1 MRKNNVGAAI
11 FRVAFL
17 LIAIAILAH
26 AIAYII
32 WSNFNSD
39 NTQLL
44 QDYRAF
50 KNSQDS
56 IVFELRKDL
65 IKVRQDRLVL
75 LDSIE
80 VLKGAVLKQENIMNY
95 QNYQI
100 NEIRKNIKSHPVN
113 FADSSIQS
121 IDRILPK

>member
-1 MRKNNVGAAI
+1 MGKNNVGAAV

-17 LIAIAILAH
+17 LIAIAILAYV
-26 AIAYII
+26 ITYIVN
-32 WSNFNSD
+32 SRFNSD

-44 QDYRAF
+44 QDYQAF
-50 KNSQDS
+50 KKSQDS
-56 IVFELRKDL
+56 IVFELKKDV
-65 IKVRQDRLVL
+65 IKVRQDRIVL
-75 LDSIE
+75 IDSIQ
-80 VLKGAVLKQENIMNY
+80 VLKDAVLKQENIMNY

>member
-1 MRKNNVGAAI
+1 MGKNNVGAAV

-44 QDYRAF
+44 QDYQDF
-50 KNSQDS
+50 KKSQDS
-56 IVFELRKDL
+56 IVFELKKDV
-65 IKVRQDRLVL
+65 IKVRQDRIVL
-75 LDSIE
+75 IDSIQ
-80 VLKGAVLKQENIMNY
+80 VLKDAVLKQENIMNY